1 MPALSKKEGNE
12 LISTQTPPQMVTG
25 MERETESHVQYHT
38 YSFFL
43 GEKKKIKLLWN
54 QMTFQKTE
62 KENPML
68 FCNFGSTIAS
78 IFPINQ

>member
-25 MERETESHVQYHT
+25 MERETERHVQYHT

-43 GEKKKIKLLWN
+43 GEKKKENYYGIK
-54 QMTFQKTE
+54 
-62 KENPML
+62 
-68 FCNFGSTIAS
+68 
-78 IFPINQ
+78 